1 MMKKNFKF
9 QIPNFREGARINSR
23 IGCLLVV
30 LFVSLGLAGVA
41 APATEGR
48 RAEYPTF
55 KIITERNI
63 FNTKRSAKYV
73 ATPKSETRR
82 PRTTEFVA
90 LTGTMRDEKGALAF
104 FDGSSAQYR
113 KVLKPEETIAGFKVE
128 AVEHAYVKL
137 KNGTNEVMLPVNMQL
152 SREEEG
158 DWQLSKRSESVE
170 PAPSSSSSA
179 SVSRAASD
187 GGGGRRGD
195 RSRDRRGESGSNDS
209 RGNSALGA
217 SPGTPPTAVAG
228 EGGQTNVSDGA
239 SAAAATGG
247 SEADVLERLR
257 RQREQENN

>member
-23 IGCLLVV
+23 VRCLLAVF
-30 LFVSLGLAGVA
+30 LVSVGFGSLA
-41 APATEGR
+41 APATDGR

-195 RSRDRRGESGSNDS
+195 RSRDRRGESGNNDS

-217 SPGTPPTAVAG
+217 SPGTPPTAVTG
-228 EGGQTNVSDGA
+228 EGGQTNVSDG
-239 SAAAATGG
+239 AAATGG